1 MRADRSACAASA
13 TLASARGIGHGRAMR
28 RYQRSTLLFAACLTG
43 LAGFVDALAYSSM
56 GGFFASFM
64 SGNTTRLGVSLATG
78 ASNDARIGAGL
89 ILSFVS
95 GVVAAAI
102 IGRSRPH
109 HQRVAV
115 MALVTLLL
123 GGAALFAPY
132 HPVIVPLLLLATAM
146 GAENGVFTR
155 DGEVS
160 IGLTYMTGALVRIGQ
175 GLAAAL
181 MGEGPRWDWARYLG
195 LWLGFG
201 AGVITGAR
209 CYAAYGTGAL
219 WIAAGAAAVLTV
231 GARATQRDTA

>member
-1 MRADRSACAASA
+1 MVA
-13 TLASARGIGHGRAMR
+13 AMR

-43 LAGFVDALAYSSM
+43 LAGFVDALAFSSM

-78 ASNDARIGAGL
+78 ASGDARIGAGL
-89 ILSFVS
+89 ILSFLS
-95 GVVAAAI
+95 GVIAATILA
-102 IGRSRPH
+102 RARPR
-109 HQRVAV
+109 HQRVMV
-115 MALVTLLL
+115 MGLVTLLL
-123 GGAALFAPY
+123 GGAAVFAPY
-132 HPVIVPLLLLATAM
+132 HPVVVPLLLLATAM

-181 MGEGPRWDWARYLG
+181 MGDGPRWEWMRYLA

-201 AGVITGAR
+201 GGVIAGAR
-209 CYAAYGTGAL
+209 CYGVYGIGAL

-231 GARATQRDTA
+231 AAVATRRDPA

>member
-1 MRADRSACAASA
+1 MVA
-13 TLASARGIGHGRAMR
+13 AMR
-28 RYQRSTLLFAACLTG
+28 RYHRTTLLFAACLTA

-78 ASNDARIGAGL
+78 ASNDARIGGGL
-89 ILSFVS
+89 ILSFLS
-95 GVVAAAI
+95 GVIAATIVARA
-102 IGRSRPH
+102 RPRQ
-109 HQRVAV
+109 QRVAV

-132 HPVIVPLLLLATAM
+132 HPAIVPLLLLATAM

-175 GLAAAL
+175 GLAGAL
-181 MGEGPRWDWARYLG
+181 LGDGPRWDWARHLA

-201 AGVITGAR
+201 GGVIVGAR
-209 CYAAYGTGAL
+209 CYGAYGVGAL
-219 WIAAGAAAVLTV
+219 WIAAGAAAALTLA
-231 GARATQRDTA
+231 ARATQRDPA

>member
-1 MRADRSACAASA
+1 MVA
-13 TLASARGIGHGRAMR
+13 AMR
-28 RYQRSTLLFAACLTG
+28 RYHRTTLLFAACLTA

-78 ASNDARIGAGL
+78 ASNDARIGGGL
-89 ILSFVS
+89 ILSFLS
-95 GVVAAAI
+95 GVIAATIVARA
-102 IGRSRPH
+102 RPRQ
-109 HQRVAV
+109 QRVAV
-115 MALVTLLL
+115 MALVALLL

-132 HPVIVPLLLLATAM
+132 YPAIVPLLLLATAM

-175 GLAAAL
+175 GLAGAL
-181 MGEGPRWDWARYLG
+181 LGDGPRWDWARHLA

-201 AGVITGAR
+201 GGVIVGAR
-209 CYAAYGTGAL
+209 CYGAYGVGAL
-219 WIAAGAAAVLTV
+219 WIAAGAAAALTLA
-231 GARATQRDTA
+231 ARATQRDPA